1 MDSDAAIWLLLALPV
16 AFGFGWLASRF
27 ELRQT
32 AREGSDG
39 PRAYYR
45 GLGLLLS
52 EQQDKAIDAFIEAV
66 QKDPDTID
74 LHFALGGL
82 FRRRGE
88 FERAVRVHEHLL
100 RRADLRPAD
109 RARARHALAQDF
121 FKAGLFDRAE
131 AAFRELQGTAYDT
144 EALQARLSLQERS
157 RDWAAAIAIGEE
169 LEARAAGSYAQ
180 RLSHYAC
187 ELSLEAEARGD
198 ALRAEQHLD
207 RARQWAPDAP
217 RPLVIA
223 AQRWGLLG
231 RQAQAMQVLDE
242 LMQRQPDSFALVAA
256 DYAAHAIACG
266 RQAQAGMALTRLAN
280 EHPSVEVLRSIA
292 RLEAP
297 SDRPALDQML
307 LDTLKQRPSLPA
319 AQMALERIEASA
331 QTRLSSADIQLALT
345 QIATP
350 MRRYRCAACGF
361 EARQHFWQCPGCQGW
376 DTYPPRRIEEP

>member
-1 MDSDAAIWLLLALPV
+1 MDFDAAIWLLLALPV

-32 AREGSDG
+32 AREGADG

-109 RARARHALAQDF
+109 RARAQHALAQDF

-198 ALRAEQHLD
+198 AVRAEQHLD

-217 RPLVIA
+217 RPLVIV
-223 AQRWGLLG
+223 AQRRALLG
-231 RQAQAMQVLDE
+231 RQEQAMQVLDE
-242 LMQRQPDSFALVAA
+242 LMHRQPDSFALVAA
-256 DYAAHAIACG
+256 DYATHAIACG
-266 RQAQAGMALTRLAN
+266 RQAQARMALTRLAN
-280 EHPSVEVLRSIA
+280 EHPSVEVLRAIG
-292 RLEAP
+292 RLEEP
-297 SDRPALDQML
+297 SDRPTLDQIL

-319 AQMALERIEASA
+319 ALMALERIEASA
-331 QTRLSSADIQLALT
+331 QTRLSSADIQRALT

-350 MRRYRCAACGF
+350 MRRYRCGACGF

-376 DTYPPRRIEEP
+376 DTYPPRRVEEP

>member
-1 MDSDAAIWLLLALPV
+1 MDSDAATWLLLALPV

-27 ELRQT
+27 ELRQ
-32 AREGSDG
+32 AGREDADA

-131 AAFRELQGTAYDT
+131 AAFKALQGTTYDT
-144 EALQARLSLQERS
+144 EALQARLSLHERS
-157 RDWAAAIAIGEE
+157 RDWRAAIVIGEE

-198 ALRAEQHLD
+198 AQLAAQHLE
-207 RARQWAPDAP
+207 RARQIAPDALRP
-217 RPLVIA
+217 RVLE
-223 AQRWGLLG
+223 AQRWRLLG
-231 RQAQAMQVLDE
+231 RHDRAMQVLDE
-242 LMQRQPDSFALVAA
+242 LMHRRPDSFPLVAA
-256 DYAAHAIACG
+256 DYAASAVACE
-266 RQAQAGMALTRLAN
+266 RQPQARLALTRLAAD
-280 EHPSVEVLRSIA
+280 HPSVEVLRA
-292 RLEAP
+292 LALLEER
-297 SDRPALDQML
+297 SDRQALDQML
-307 LDTLKQRPSLPA
+307 LDTLERRPSLPA
-319 AQMALERIEASA
+319 AQMALERVGESTA
-331 QTRLSSADIQLALT
+331 TRPSLTDIQRALT
-345 QIATP
+345 QIASP